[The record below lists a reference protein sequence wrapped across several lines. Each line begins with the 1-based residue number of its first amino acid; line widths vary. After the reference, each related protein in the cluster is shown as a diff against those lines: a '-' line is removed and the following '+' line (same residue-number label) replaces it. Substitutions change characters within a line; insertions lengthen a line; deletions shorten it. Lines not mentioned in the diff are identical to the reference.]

1 MDRTDLG
8 EKLKDLRDL
17 ILEERRAA
25 KALEVDEMLELTDQ
39 KETLL
44 KDLLPMVDSIEML
57 SPEEKEMAEAVYSE
71 NLRNAYF
78 FWTALNWVRDSVG
91 FIREKISCESYGGS
105 GSRANSPYTG
115 ALLSGKV

>member
-1 MDRTDLG
+1 MDRTNLAA
-8 EKLKDLRDL
+8 KLKDLRNL

-39 KETLL
+39 KEAML
-44 KDLLPMVDSIEML
+44 KQLLPLVDSIEML
-57 SPEEKEMAEAVYSE
+57 SPQEREMAEAVYNE

-91 FIREKISCESYGGS
+91 FIRDQISSESYEGS
-105 GSRANSPYTG
+105 GSMAKSGYAG